1 MSKQEDLLKRLKNFS
16 INTVKLI
23 RDIPKTEENRIYG
36 KQVIRS
42 SSSIGA
48 NYSEALCAHTK
59 PDFAHDLNK
68 CRKESNESA
77 YWFELLLE
85 INPTYKDMVLPLLNE
100 SKEYVLIFTSSV
112 KTTISNMKSGE
123 KFNHK

>member
-1 MSKQEDLLKRLKNFS
+1 MKQEELLDRFKQFAL
-16 INTVKLI
+16 NTVKLVNEL
-23 RDIPKTEENRIYG
+23 PKTEANRIYG

-68 CRKESNESA
+68 CRKESRESQ
-77 YWFELLLE
+77 YWFELLLGT
-85 INPTYKDMVLPLLNE
+85 NPNYKDEILPLLKE
-100 SKEYVLIFTSSV
+100 SKEYVLLLTSSV
-112 KTTISNMKSGE
+112 KTTLTNIRLSK
-123 KFNHK
+123 KK